1 MVLVTGAWV
10 VVGFSVVVLLD
21 ASVVIVVVG
30 AFVVVISQSTL

>member
-1 MVLVTGAWV
+1 MTGAWV